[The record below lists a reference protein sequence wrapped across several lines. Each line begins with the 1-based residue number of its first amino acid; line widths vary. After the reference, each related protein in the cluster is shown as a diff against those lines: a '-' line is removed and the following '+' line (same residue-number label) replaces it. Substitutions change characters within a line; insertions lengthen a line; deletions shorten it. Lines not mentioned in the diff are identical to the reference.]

1 MNGDEDRLARVALA
15 RVCEPGTRSVYAA
28 VEELGA
34 PAVWT
39 ELRAGRPPGRVRAT
53 TAEGARLRAERYDP
67 LDDLR
72 ALERLGGRVVVPSD
86 REWPA
91 DRLSWG
97 GDLREPPP
105 LVLFV
110 RGPHPLAD
118 CVERSVA
125 LVGARAA
132 TAYGGHVAGELGL
145 GVADRGWTVVSGG
158 AYGIDG
164 QAHRGALSA
173 QAAPTVAVLA
183 CGVDV
188 AYPRGHTSLLD
199 RIAADGLVV
208 SELPP
213 GCAPTR
219 SRFLVRNR
227 VIAALSV
234 GTVVVEA
241 AVRSG
246 SLTTARQAG
255 DLGRVLMAVPGPVT
269 SAMSAGSH
277 QLLREG
283 AVCVTSAADVLDAV
297 GALSDDAAV
306 PQRGPASPR
315 DGLSETVRQV
325 LDAVPVRSW
334 AGEASIA
341 RTAGVATLTV
351 QQVLPPLQVAGL
363 VEQSLEGW
371 RLTAL
376 GAGRPAR
383 AAP

>member
-1 MNGDEDRLARVALA
+1 
-15 RVCEPGTRSVYAA
+15 
-28 VEELGA
+28 
-34 PAVWT
+34 
-39 ELRAGRPPGRVRAT
+39 
-53 TAEGARLRAERYDP
+53 
-67 LDDLR
+67 
-72 ALERLGGRVVVPSD
+72 
-86 REWPA
+86 
-91 DRLSWG
+91 
-97 GDLREPPP
+97 
-105 LVLFV
+105 
-110 RGPHPLAD
+110 
-118 CVERSVA
+118 
-125 LVGARAA
+125 
-132 TAYGGHVAGELGL
+132 
-145 GVADRGWTVVSGG
+145 
-158 AYGIDG
+158 
-164 QAHRGALSA
+164 
-173 QAAPTVAVLA
+173 
-183 CGVDV
+183 
-188 AYPRGHTSLLD
+188 LLD

-306 PQRGPASPR
+306 PLRGPASPR

-341 RTAGVATLTV
+341 RTAGVAALTV
-351 QQVLPPLQVAGL
+351 QQILPPLQVAGL
-363 VEQSLEGW
+363 VEQSLQGW

-376 GAGRPAR
+376 GAGRPVR
-383 AAP
+383 AAS